1 MRFGL
6 ELGSE
11 LELGLEVR
19 VRVRVE
25 VRVRSRVDVGLG
37 DGHLGSAITGIRS
50 AARTPPAA
58 RQMLRLAR

>member
-1 MRFGL
+1 M

-25 VRVRSRVDVGLG
+25 AEDWDRA
-37 DGHLGSAITGIRS
+37 HTS
-50 AARTPPAA
+50 AAFKERCVNLCT
-58 RQMLRLAR
+58 